1 MDETKPNQTPNQTS
15 PPAPGIWIEGA
26 KALAEFQ
33 AKHQGVAKG
42 GLVDGGPRK
51 GNKYANLLDV
61 LKVAAQ
67 GAQHGLSHTG
77 QARLLG
83 DSILVY
89 RAYLHH
95 VSGES
100 IYTEHFIGIRNQ
112 GMPGQVQQ
120 DLGAGLTYARKYC
133 LQELYGLY
141 ADDGLDPDEVSYA
154 DSEVPAPAPVAAPKQ
169 QQQPVVVT
177 PDTSNEDPNRAI
189 TAAEKAELVEALKA
203 DPNLKA
209 AWMKAFH
216 PSVTSG
222 LTAKMITTKAHYDF
236 IKVPF

>member
-1 MDETKPNQTPNQTS
+1 VDETKPNQTPNQTH
-15 PPAPGIWIEGA
+15 PPAPGIWKEGA

-33 AKHQGVAKG
+33 SKHQGVAKG
-42 GLVDGGPRK
+42 GHVDGGPRK
-51 GNKYANLLDV
+51 GSTYANLLDV

-67 GAQHGLSHTG
+67 GTQHGLSHTG

-83 DSILVY
+83 ESILVY

-154 DSEVPAPAPVAAPKQ
+154 DSEIPAPAPVAAPKQ
-169 QQQPVVVT
+169 QQQPVAVT
-177 PDTSNEDPNRAI
+177 PDDGQTPI
-189 TAAEKAELVEALKA
+189 TDAQKAAALKVVKEN
-203 DPNLKA
+203 PEVKA
-209 AWMKAFH
+209 AFMKQYH
-216 PSVTSG
+216 RTVTTG
-222 LTAKMITTKAHYDF
+222 MTGKMLTLKEHHDF
-236 IKVPF
+236 ILTCAEAPF

>member
-1 MDETKPNQTPNQTS
+1 VDETKPNQTPNQTQ
-15 PPAPGIWIEGA
+15 PPTPGIWKEGA
-26 KALAEFQ
+26 KALAAFQ
-33 AKHQGVAKG
+33 ANHQGVAKG

-61 LKVAAQ
+61 LRVAAQ

-83 DSILVY
+83 DSILIY

-154 DSEVPAPAPVAAPKQ
+154 DSEIPAPAPVAAPEQ

-177 PDTSNEDPNRAI
+177 SDDGQTPI
-189 TAAEKAELVEALKA
+189 TDEQKAKALEIVKENAEI
-203 DPNLKA
+203 KA
-209 AWMKAFH
+209 AFMKQYH
-216 PSVTSG
+216 PKVTTG
-222 LTAKMITTKAHYDF
+222 MTARMLTLKEHHDF
-236 IKVPF
+236 IVAPF

>member
-1 MDETKPNQTPNQTS
+1 M
-15 PPAPGIWIEGA
+15 
-26 KALAEFQ
+26 
-33 AKHQGVAKG
+33 
-42 GLVDGGPRK
+42 
-51 GNKYANLLDV
+51 

-83 DSILVY
+83 ESILVY

-154 DSEVPAPAPVAAPKQ
+154 DSEIPAPAPVAAPKQ

-177 PDTSNEDPNRAI
+177 PDDGETPI
-189 TAAEKAELVEALKA
+189 TAEQKAAALKVVKENA
-203 DPNLKA
+203 EVKA
-209 AWMKAFH
+209 AFMKQYH
-216 PSVTSG
+216 RTVTTG
-222 LTAKMITTKAHYDF
+222 MTAKMLTLKEHHDF
-236 IKVPF
+236 ILTCAEAPF

>member
-1 MDETKPNQTPNQTS
+1 MDEIKPNQTPNQTS
-15 PPAPGIWIEGA
+15 PPAPGIWKEGA
-26 KALAEFQ
+26 KALAAFQ
-33 AKHQGVAKG
+33 KKHQGVAKG

-51 GNKYANLLDV
+51 GSKYANLLDV
-61 LKVAAQ
+61 LKVAAE

-154 DSEVPAPAPVAAPKQ
+154 DSEIPTPAPVAAPKQ

-177 PDTSNEDPNRAI
+177 PDQDEDPNRPI
-189 TAAEKAELVEALKA
+189 KPDEKAAVVEALGA

-209 AWMKAFH
+209 AWMKAFY
-216 PSVTSG
+216 PSFSG
-222 LTAKMITTKAHYDF
+222 PLKAPMIQIKAHHDF